1 MELESRFQMKGVGS
15 GAGLMMM
22 MNDRD
27 RSDKTLMG
35 ILRAIEDADGIRTG
49 PESPQDDKG

>member
-1 MELESRFQMKGVGS
+1 
-15 GAGLMMM
+15 MMM

-35 ILRAIEDADGIRTG
+35 TLRAIEDGDGIRTG
-49 PESPQDDKG
+49 PESSQDDKG